1 MPMSRHRLSSWLAGV
16 WTVFLVLLA
25 GLFGIQGMGGKY
37 HGEELKQALAWVI
50 PLVTPG
56 AAVTYTAALQAG
68 SHGTETVGNRLAWS
82 SIGLSAVYLTAV
94 IAVPLYQP
102 FSTRPPLAYMAD
114 AGILLGPCQ
123 VILLALLARGLGTA
137 PSPQG

>member
-1 MPMSRHRLSSWLAGV
+1 MPMSRHRLNSWLAGV

-56 AAVTYTAALQAG
+56 AVLTYTAALQARGNDAEAVG
-68 SHGTETVGNRLAWS
+68 SRLAWL
-82 SIGLSAVYLTAV
+82 SIGLSIVYLAAV
-94 IAVPLYQP
+94 MAVPLYQP
-102 FSTRPPLAYMAD
+102 FSGRPPLAYMAD

-123 VILLALLARGLGTA
+123 AILLALLAKGIGTVS
-137 PSPQG
+137 SP